1 MTTSGNTI
9 LALTR
14 DDIITSAMRK
24 IGEIADGQTPTTNDY
39 TIAAAALNTVIS
51 YLRTKGMQLWA
62 RKEYTFNPTASVS
75 LYQIGIGKTFNTPY
89 PLHVYDMY
97 RTDSGAS
104 NSIRVE
110 FEEASEFSLLPLSSG
125 GNPIKF
131 TYQPF
136 VNYGEIKL
144 WPTPDSNAATS
155 TLKLV
160 YQRPFEYFTSST
172 DTIDL
177 PEEWYLPLILQLSV
191 LLCLEFSVALPVQQN
206 IQKLAAYITEEVAD
220 FGNEDGSLYIVPRR
234 Y

>member
-14 DDIITSAMRK
+14 NDIIDSAIRK
-24 IGEIADGQTPTTNDY
+24 IGETADGQTPSTNDY
-39 TIAAAALNTVIS
+39 ALSASALNTVVG

-62 RKEYTFNPTASVS
+62 RREYTFSPIASTQV
-75 LYQIGIGKTFNTPY
+75 YQIGIGKTFNTPY

-97 RTDSGAS
+97 RTDSGAN

-110 FEEASEFSLLPLSSG
+110 FEEASEFGLLPTSSG

-144 WPTPDSNAATS
+144 WPTPDATAATS

-160 YQRPFEYFTSST
+160 YQRPFEYFSAST
-172 DTIDL
+172 DTVDL
-177 PEEWYLPLILQLSV
+177 PEEWYLPLIMNLAV

-206 IQKLAAYITEEVAD
+206 IQKLASFYTEEVAE
-220 FGNEDGSLYIVPRR
+220 FGNEDGSLYITPRKS
-234 Y
+234 

>member
-14 DDIITSAMRK
+14 NDIIDSAMRK
-24 IGEIADGQTPTTNDY
+24 IGEIADGQTPTTGDY
-39 TIAAAALNTVIS
+39 TIAAAALNTVIG

-62 RKEYTFNPTASVS
+62 RKEYTFNPVLNTQT
-75 LYQIGIGKTFNTPY
+75 YQIGIGKTFNTPY

-97 RTDSGAS
+97 RTDSGAN
-104 NSIRVE
+104 NSLRVE
-110 FEEASEFSLLPLSSG
+110 FEEASEFSMLPLSSG
-125 GNPIKF
+125 GSPIKF

-144 WPTPDSNAATS
+144 WPTPDANSTTA

-160 YQRPFEYFTSST
+160 YQRPFEYFSSST

-177 PEEWYLPLILQLSV
+177 PEEWYLPLIMQLTMV
-191 LLCLEFSVALPVQQN
+191 LCLEFSVALPVQQN
-206 IQKLAAYITEEVAD
+206 IQKLATMYTEEVAE
-220 FGNEDGSLYIVPRR
+220 FGNEDGSLFIVPRR